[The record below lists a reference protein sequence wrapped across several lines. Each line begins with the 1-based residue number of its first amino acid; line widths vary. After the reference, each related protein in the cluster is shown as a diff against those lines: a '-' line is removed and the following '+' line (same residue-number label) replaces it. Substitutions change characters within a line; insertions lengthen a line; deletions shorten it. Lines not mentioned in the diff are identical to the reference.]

1 MERSELNLLK
11 YRRQLGVLS
20 ILMVVASLALLI
32 TRGLNLGLDF
42 TGGTLIEASAPAEIV
57 LEDARAALADTPFDD
72 AVLQHFGTASDL
84 LVRVAPKEGIDADQA
99 GRTVFAALE
108 QAIPGLELRRVEFVG
123 PQVGDELR
131 DQSGLAILMAM
142 GAMLVYVWFRFSNKL
157 GVAAVVAL
165 LHDVIVVL
173 GFFALFQWQVDLTVL
188 AALLALVGYSINDS
202 IVIADYVREYF
213 RTTLLT
219 DPERVVNKA
228 VLDTLS
234 RTLVTSLT
242 TWVVVVVLQIFGG
255 EAVHG
260 FALALSIGIIVGTY
274 SSIFIVCNVALG
286 MKMTREDFLV
296 PQPDELD
303 QQP

>member
-1 MERSELNLLK
+1 
-11 YRRQLGVLS
+11 
-20 ILMVVASLALLI
+20 
-32 TRGLNLGLDF
+32 
-42 TGGTLIEASAPAEIV
+42 
-57 LEDARAALADTPFDD
+57 
-72 AVLQHFGTASDL
+72 
-84 LVRVAPKEGIDADQA
+84 
-99 GRTVFAALE
+99 
-108 QAIPGLELRRVEFVG
+108 
-123 PQVGDELR
+123 
-131 DQSGLAILMAM
+131 
-142 GAMLVYVWFRFSNKL
+142 
-157 GVAAVVAL
+157 AAVVAL

-242 TWVVVVVLQIFGG
+242 TWFVVVVLQIFGG

-260 FALALSIGIIVGTY
+260 FALALS
-274 SSIFIVCNVALG
+274 
-286 MKMTREDFLV
+286 
-296 PQPDELD
+296 
-303 QQP
+303 